1 MTEVTETPENNSD
14 DPIGSTNQ
22 ILCDRMSRL
31 RKANKLTLDQ
41 LASIS
46 GVSRSMLSQIERG
59 SANPTLA
66 VTARIAQAF
75 GISVGELV
83 DPDWAGSQIE
93 VVRGDDPHAL
103 FREDDECRI
112 RTLSPLHMEKNVE
125 FYEIHLKP
133 GGKLPS
139 APHFS
144 GTKELLTVTSGAAL
158 VQSGTNEH
166 RLNAHD
172 SALYRADVSHT
183 IESVGDEPLQCY
195 LVVTYES

>member
-1 MTEVTETPENNSD
+1 MSD
-14 DPIGSTNQ
+14 AQNLQNDKIGATNQ

-31 RKANKLTLDQ
+31 RKSNKLTLDQ

-83 DPDWAGSQIE
+83 DPDWAGSQID
-93 VVRGDDPHAL
+93 VVRGDDPNAL
-103 FREDDECRI
+103 FREDGECRI
-112 RTLSPLHMEKNVE
+112 RTLSPLHMEKNIE
-125 FYEIHLKP
+125 FYEIRLQP
-133 GGKLPS
+133 GSSIAS
-139 APHFS
+139 APHFA
-144 GTKELLTVTSGAAL
+144 GTKELLTVASGTVM
-158 VQSGTNEH
+158 VQSGSNEH
-166 RLNAHD
+166 LLNAQD

-183 IESVGDEPLQCY
+183 ITCIGDDPLTCY
-195 LVVTYES
+195 LVVTYE

>member
-1 MTEVTETPENNSD
+1 MVDNAEAPENASE
-14 DPIGSTNQ
+14 DPSGSTNQ

-41 LASIS
+41 LSSIS

-103 FREDDECRI
+103 FREDDECRV

-133 GGKLPS
+133 GGKLAS
-139 APHFS
+139 APHYA

-158 VQSGTNEH
+158 IQSGTSEH

-183 IESVGDEPLQCY
+183 IASVGDEPLNCY
-195 LVVTYES
+195 LVVTYE